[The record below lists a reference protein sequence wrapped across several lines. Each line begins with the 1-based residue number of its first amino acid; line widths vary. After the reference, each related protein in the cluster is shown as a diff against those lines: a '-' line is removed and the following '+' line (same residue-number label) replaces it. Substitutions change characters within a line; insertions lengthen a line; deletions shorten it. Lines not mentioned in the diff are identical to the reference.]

1 VSASQQAKRDR
12 AGADAPARP
21 RGRPRSAEAHGAIL
35 SAAIALLAE
44 HGLRGLSIEA
54 VAAEAGVGKT
64 TIYRRW
70 SSKEELIV
78 EAVEHIRP
86 PAGELPDTGSFVGD
100 LMALAALQEERLAAT
115 AAPRLV
121 PILLSESTDNPE
133 LHALLVERLVRPL
146 RAILTE
152 FVRRGVERGELR
164 SDLDV
169 EPLVDVIHGTP
180 VYRLLLTGGDLT
192 GIRDRMA
199 RVVRL
204 LMEGV
209 SSSSAGPA
217 SARRRS

>member
-1 VSASQQAKRDR
+1 MSTSQQAKRDR

-35 SAAIALLAE
+35 AAALELLAE

-54 VAAEAGVGKT
+54 VAAKAGVGKT

-78 EAVEHIRP
+78 EAIEHVRP
-86 PAGELPDTGSFVGD
+86 PAAELPDSGSFAGD
-100 LMALAALQEERLAAT
+100 LMSLAALQEERLART
-115 AAPRLV
+115 PIPRLM
-121 PILLSESTDNPE
+121 PILLSESRANPE
-133 LHALLVERLVRPL
+133 LHSLLVERLVNPL

-169 EPLVDVIHGTP
+169 EALVDVLHGTP
-180 VYRLLLTGGDLT
+180 VYRLLLTGGDLS

-199 RVVRL
+199 RVVGM
-204 LMEGV
+204 LMDGI
-209 SSSSAGPA
+209 SSSSASPR